1 MYFSHAFQA
10 AASINPG
17 WSPFE
22 EALQA
27 TTCSGRPRPAAARQA
42 TCLSPALHPSGG
54 PGVGAGA
61 SNWAALLLWTSPTGL
76 LHDWPVERLR
86 NLMPG
91 TVDGCEH
98 EGAGGPPLHA
108 TGEAE
113 HAAAAAAAGGKP
125 QSH

>member
-10 AASINPG
+10 AATITPG

-27 TTCSGRPRPAAARQA
+27 TACSGSARQA
-42 TCLSPALHPSGG
+42 TCLSPALTPSGG

-61 SNWAALLLWTSPTGL
+61 SNWDALLLWTSPTGL

-91 TVDGCEH
+91 TVGGCEH
-98 EGAGGPPLHA
+98 EGGGGPPLHA
-108 TGEAE
+108 TGEAD

-125 QSH
+125 QPH